1 MAANIGALMII
12 KRSIKTKKDNKMGI
26 KNSDNMALKMKKEIC
41 ATRSRVVK
49 IKALVDNEYADDI
62 EFLMTNMKQT
72 IGINASVFFGKKIL
86 EISRKSVVEMKN
98 GIQELLENEDDDV
111 QTEVQIGAEN
121 EPQ

>member
-72 IGINASVFFGKKIL
+72 IGINASVFFGKKVL
-86 EISRKSVVEMKN
+86 ENNRKALLDLKN
-98 GIQELLENEDDDV
+98 GMQELLESEETNE
-111 QTEVQIGAEN
+111 QTDEQNGAEK
-121 EPQ
+121 

>member
-26 KNSDNMALKMKKEIC
+26 KNSDNMALKMKKEMC
-41 ATRSRVVK
+41 ATRSRVVR

-62 EFLMTNMKQT
+62 EFLLTHMKPT

-86 EISRKSVVEMKN
+86 ENNRKFIIEMKN
-98 GIQELLENEDDDV
+98 GMKELLESEQEDE
-111 QTEVQIGAEN
+111 QSSEQNGAEK
-121 EPQ
+121 